1 MEKDDLIRSIQNRIE
16 RIERRLKN
24 IDDLFGE
31 VKNEMFAL
39 YSEIVVL
46 NMKKRRREKKDA
58 KTRRS

>member
-39 YSEIVVL
+39 SSEIVVL
-46 NMKKRRREKKDA
+46 TVKKRRRENKNA

>member
-1 MEKDDLIRSIQNRIE
+1 MEKDDLIRSIQNRIK

-24 IDDLFGE
+24 IDDLLGE

-46 NMKKRRREKKDA
+46 TMKKRRREKKDA
-58 KTRRS
+58 KTGRS